1 MNSITKR
8 WLTGSLLI
16 TLIALILAEAVFL
29 VANRQSYYS
38 GVEQAI
44 LSRFF
49 QHFRPAEDERGPHR
63 RRHRPGP
70 QPGAAPDGGAVRRQG
85 QI

>member
-44 LSRFF
+44 LSRFSSISG
-49 QHFRPAEDERGPHR
+49 QLKMNVGPT
-63 RRHRPGP
+63 
-70 QPGAAPDGGAVRRQG
+70 G
-85 QI
+85 QV